1 MNRHN
6 IFAGTRSPFG
16 HDFVAIVCDPGH
28 GSHHCLTISK

>member
-6 IFAGTRSPFG
+6 IFAGTLFG
-16 HDFVAIVCDPGH
+16 HDFVAIVCDPGR